1 MKWKTL
7 ILVPVLTFV
16 GTAVA
21 LADGAAGLQSPV
33 QLESRAEIETVVE
46 NADGS
51 VTVQR
56 EPAAKVVP
64 GNEVFYTM
72 RYRNGGGDQ
81 AEDVV
86 ITNPIP
92 EHMVLMRTG
101 ALAPGQRLVFS
112 VDGGRVFD
120 DLAKLRVTDST
131 GRSRPA
137 TAADCTHLRWVFE
150 RALEPGETGAVGYVA
165 QLQ

>member
-1 MKWKTL
+1 VKRKML
-7 ILVPVLTFV
+7 ILVPVLMLF
-16 GTAVA
+16 GAAAA
-21 LADGAAGLQSPV
+21 LADGAIELTSV
-33 QLESRAEIETVVE
+33 AEIETVVE

-51 VTVQR
+51 ITVQR

-64 GNEVFYTM
+64 GDEVFYTM
-72 RYRNGGGDQ
+72 RYTNGGTDP

-92 EHMVLMRTG
+92 EHMVLMRTE
-101 ALAPGQRLVFS
+101 ALAPGQQLVFS
-112 VDGGRVFD
+112 VDGGSVFGA
-120 DLAKLRVTDST
+120 LAKLNVTDST

-150 RALEPGETGAVGYVA
+150 RTLEPGEAGAVGYVA

>member
-1 MKWKTL
+1 MKWKML
-7 ILVPVLTFV
+7 IMVPVLILA
-16 GTAVA
+16 GHAVA
-21 LADGAAGLQSPV
+21 LADGAVELQS
-33 QLESRAEIETVVE
+33 LAEIETVVE
-46 NADGS
+46 HDDGS

-56 EPAAKVVP
+56 EPASKVVP
-64 GNEVFYTM
+64 GDEVFYTM
-72 RYRNGGGDQ
+72 RYLNGGADA

-92 EHMVLMRTG
+92 EQMMLMRTG

-112 VDGGRVFD
+112 VDGGHVFD
-120 DLAKLRVTDST
+120 NLAQLRVTDST

-150 RALEPGETGAVGYVA
+150 RALEPGETGVVGYVA